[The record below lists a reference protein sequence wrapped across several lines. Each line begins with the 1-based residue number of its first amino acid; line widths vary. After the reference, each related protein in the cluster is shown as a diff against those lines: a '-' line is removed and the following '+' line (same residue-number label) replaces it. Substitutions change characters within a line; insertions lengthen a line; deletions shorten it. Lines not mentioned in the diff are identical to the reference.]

1 MDSNTDKLIDL
12 IFKKL
17 DKISS
22 RKINLKKEDF
32 RNFIYFLM
40 KT

>member
-1 MDSNTDKLIDL
+1 MDSNTDNLIDL

-17 DKISS
+17 DKINS
-22 RKINLKKEDF
+22 RKINLKKEEF
-32 RNFIYFLM
+32 RNFIYLLM